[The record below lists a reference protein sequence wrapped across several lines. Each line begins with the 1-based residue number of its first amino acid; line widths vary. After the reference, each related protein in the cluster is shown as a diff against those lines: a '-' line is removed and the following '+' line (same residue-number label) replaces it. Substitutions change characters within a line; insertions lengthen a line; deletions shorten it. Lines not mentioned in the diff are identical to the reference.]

1 MIVFPKLLC
10 YSTIIEVVKLKK
22 NKNELVKKGNS
33 TLKEFKQFISKGNV
47 IDLAVGVIIGSAFGK
62 IVTSIV
68 NDILTPIIGI
78 LIGGLD
84 FSSLKFQMKD
94 ATIQYGLFL
103 QNVIDFLIV
112 SVCIFVLVKIVSKF
126 TKKQEKEE
134 KKKDEQIIL
143 LEEIRDLLKEQNQS
157 KKRKNQGNS

>member
-62 IVTSIV
+62 IVTSMV
-68 NDILTPIIGI
+68 NDILMPIIGI

-84 FSSLKFQMKD
+84 FSALHIKIGD
-94 ATIQYGLFL
+94 ATIQYGMFL

-112 SVCIFVLVKIVSKF
+112 ASCIFIFIKIVSKF
-126 TKKQEKEE
+126 THKQEK
-134 KKKDEQIIL
+134 KKEEQIIL
-143 LEEIRDLLKEQNQS
+143 LEEIRDLLKEQTH
-157 KKRKNQGNS
+157 KKNL

>member
-1 MIVFPKLLC
+1 MI
-10 YSTIIEVVKLKK
+10 E
-22 NKNELVKKGNS
+22 KGNS
-33 TLKEFKQFISKGNV
+33 TLHEFKQFISKGNV

-94 ATIQYGLFL
+94 ATIQYGLFF

-112 SVCIFVLVKIVSKF
+112 SACIFVLVKIVSKF

-134 KKKDEQIIL
+134 KKPL
-143 LEEIRDLLKEQNQS
+143 R
-157 KKRKNQGNS
+157 

>member
-1 MIVFPKLLC
+1 MIVFPNLLC

-62 IVTSIV
+62 IVTSMV
-68 NDILTPIIGI
+68 NDILMPIIGI

-84 FSSLKFQMKD
+84 FSALHIKIGD
-94 ATIQYGLFL
+94 ATIQYGMFL

-112 SVCIFVLVKIVSKF
+112 ASCIFIFIKIVSKF
-126 TKKQEKEE
+126 THKQEK
-134 KKKDEQIIL
+134 KKEEQIIL
-143 LEEIRDLLKEQNQS
+143 LEEIRDLLKEQTH
-157 KKRKNQGNS
+157 KKNL